1 MVIAALATFATL
13 LAAWL
18 VAPSSE
24 QRDRDRARAAL
35 ASELAVA
42 PRPAVGERSSV

>member
-24 QRDRDRARAAL
+24 QRDRARAAL